1 MNNNINRLQKFR
13 KDTYKLLGFAQD
25 STYDLIDAVLTTRK
39 ADSLADFSLSPLF
52 KRQWSSTYESLQDC
66 RPNRNKLMNRYL
78 KEIEI
83 SNSSYVTV
91 AIDHTANPRLDSPT
105 LKDRGYHYSP
115 KGFEKIT
122 FGHNYSTIAWIPE
135 EQGSWAL
142 PLRHERITSFETPI
156 SKAAWQLKQVGK
168 NVDYPILALLDS
180 EYGNASWV
188 NQTVDIEVDCLIRIR
203 SNCCL
208 YGAPGEY
215 SGQGRPKKHGD
226 KFKLNDQSTWCNA
239 TETVEIDDNK
249 LGKLKVRKWKNLHFR
264 NSSSVTLTLIL
275 VERIE
280 PNKKGALFK
289 PLWLIFIDKHKRDL
303 LSLKSLF
310 QKYLR
315 RFAVDHWYRFIKQ
328 RLHWT
333 MPALST
339 PHQCERWGDLMPLMT
354 WQLWLARDLVEQN
367 YLPWQKPQKNLS
379 PGRVAESMFGLL
391 VEIGTPAKSPKQRG
405 KSPGWRTGKKRTKRI
420 RYPVVKKQKS
430 SSKKAKTKII

>member
-1 MNNNINRLQKFR
+1 M
-13 KDTYKLLGFAQD
+13 
-25 STYDLIDAVLTTRK
+25 
-39 ADSLADFSLSPLF
+39 
-52 KRQWSSTYESLQDC
+52 
-66 RPNRNKLMNRYL
+66 
-78 KEIEI
+78 
-83 SNSSYVTV
+83 
-91 AIDHTANPRLDSPT
+91 
-105 LKDRGYHYSP
+105 
-115 KGFEKIT
+115 
-122 FGHNYSTIAWIPE
+122 
-135 EQGSWAL
+135 
-142 PLRHERITSFETPI
+142 
-156 SKAAWQLKQVGK
+156 
-168 NVDYPILALLDS
+168 
-180 EYGNASWV
+180 
-188 NQTVDIEVDCLIRIR
+188 IRIR

-226 KFKLNDQSTWCNA
+226 KFKLNDQSTWCKA
-239 TETVEIDDNK
+239 TETVEIDDDK

-280 PNKKGALFK
+280 SNKKGALFK
-289 PLWLIFIDKHKRDL
+289 PLWLIFIDKQKRDL

-367 YLPWQKPQKNLS
+367 YLP
-379 PGRVAESMFGLL
+379 GAE
-391 VEIGTPAKSPKQRG
+391 T
-405 KSPGWRTGKKRTKRI
+405 
-420 RYPVVKKQKS
+420 
-430 SSKKAKTKII
+430 SKKFKSWKSRRINVGTFSRDWNSR